1 MNKIKRINSIVLII
15 VVIAI
20 FLGWLVFCNFTK
32 LGYILTIR
40 WHGFTEVRENIFV
53 DKSNV
58 DDVNKI
64 LSMIDNTNNRL
75 ENFWGELKSSPT
87 IIIAYK
93 EKKLSKL
100 GYTGSPALTATYV
113 FNGAHNYVVVSPDG
127 VDLDVLSHELTHAEL
142 HTRIYKDKWS
152 DKNIIPIW
160 FDEGIA
166 IQNDYREKYNEN
178 AWKRV
183 TNQGNNIRNIT
194 SLKTDEFFDSDK
206 EVRIENYILA
216 KHELYSWINSH
227 GIDELIHLIE
237 DVNIGSEFQD
247 LYFK

>member
-1 MNKIKRINSIVLII
+1 M
-15 VVIAI
+15 
-20 FLGWLVFCNFTK
+20 
-32 LGYILTIR
+32 
-40 WHGFTEVRENIFV
+40 
-53 DKSNV
+53 
-58 DDVNKI
+58 
-64 LSMIDNTNNRL
+64 
-75 ENFWGELKSSPT
+75 
-87 IIIAYK
+87 
-93 EKKLSKL
+93 
-100 GYTGSPALTATYV
+100 
-113 FNGAHNYVVVSPDG
+113 
-127 VDLDVLSHELTHAEL
+127 